1 MTYEF
6 MLPSKESDSI
16 SYKTDTNSI
25 IIIGANGSGKSR
37 IGYWLEKVNPE
48 KVHRIVAQ
56 RSLCFEKYIT
66 QKSYKQSYNLL
77 TYGSENEDITHDRK
91 YKWVKSEHNFTMAS
105 DNDFDTV
112 LSLLLAKKNIQQ
124 DRYISE
130 CRERDAQGK
139 QHGCVPDNVVDQLRR
154 IWKDVFPDREICI
167 EDNKVI
173 GKIAKNQNNN
183 GKYDG
188 KFMSDGEKV
197 ALYLIAQILSIPDNK
212 TIIIDEPELHL
223 HRSIMNRLWT
233 AIERERRDCL
243 FVYITHDTYFAASHS
258 SSKKF
263 WIKNFDGS
271 IWEWEEIKE
280 SDLPEQLLLDILGNR
295 KNVLFVEGTYDSYDT
310 KLYREVFKNYYV
322 VPCGGC
328 TSVIA
333 RTRAMNN
340 TAQLHDLKCFGLIDR
355 DFRSEHE
362 IRCLKKDNIFTLEVA
377 EVENLFLI
385 PEVLEVVNGIYGYN
399 DTLKIE
405 EVKEYIIEERFEK
418 EINKQILES
427 TISEIK
433 YQLSSFVISNKDE
446 ESAKEALDDLM
457 NIVNFNTIKQ
467 EKERMFRDVLESN
480 DYQKVLRVFN
490 RKSLSKSVGHFFGI
504 NDNAYCD
511 FVLRQLN
518 TDKDK
523 EIIDAICHYLPKE
536 ILE

>member
-124 DRYISE
+124 DRFISE

-310 KLYREVFKNYYV
+310 KLYREIFKNYYV

-333 RTRAMNN
+333 RTKAMNG
-340 TAQLHDLKCFGLIDR
+340 TTQLHELKCYGLIDR

-362 IRCLKKDNIFTLEVA
+362 IECLEQDGIFTLDVA
-377 EVENLFLI
+377 EVENLFLV
-385 PEVLEVVNGIYGYN
+385 PEVLEVVNKISGYDN
-399 DTLKIE
+399 TSIIE
-405 EVKEYIIEERFEK
+405 EIKKYIIKERFEK
-418 EINKQILES
+418 EINSQILES

-433 YQLSSFVISNKDE
+433 YLLSSVTIPNNN
-446 ESAKEALDDLM
+446 ESDAKETLDNLSN
-457 NIVNFNTIKQ
+457 NIDFNKIKKQQ
-467 EKERMFRDVLESN
+467 EDKFLNVKNSG
-480 DYQKVLRVFN
+480 DYNQILRIFN
-490 RKSLSKSVGHFFGI
+490 KKALSKSIGHFFDMK
-504 NDNAYCD
+504 DNTYCD

-523 EIIDAICHYLPKE
+523 EIIDAICRHLPKE

>member
-6 MLPSKESDSI
+6 MLPNDEGDFI
-16 SYKTDTNSI
+16 SCETDTNSI
-25 IIIGANGSGKSR
+25 VIIGANGTGKSR
-37 IGYWLEKVNPE
+37 LGYWLEKVNPE

-56 RSLCFEKYIT
+56 RSLYFGEFIT
-66 QKSYKQSYNLL
+66 QRSYKQSYNLL
-77 TYGSENEDITHDRK
+77 SYGSENEDITHDRK
-91 YKWVKSEHNFTMAS
+91 YKYTNSEYNFAMAR
-105 DNDFDTV
+105 DDDFDKT

-124 DRYISE
+124 DNYINE
-130 CRERDAQGK
+130 CKKRDAQGK
-139 QHGCVPDNVVDQLRR
+139 QHDCVPDNVVDQLTR
-154 IWKDVFPDREICI
+154 IWTDVFPGREICI
-167 EDNKVI
+167 EDYKVI
-173 GKIAKNQNNN
+173 GKIANNQNSN

-197 ALYLIAQILSIPDNK
+197 ALYLIAQILSIPNNK

-233 AIERERRDCL
+233 AIERERKDCL

-263 WIKNFDGS
+263 WIKHFDGS
-271 IWEWEEIKE
+271 RWEWEEIKE

-295 KNVLFVEGTYDSYDT
+295 KNVLFVEGTHDSYDT

-328 TSVIA
+328 SSVIA

-340 TAQLHDLKCFGLIDR
+340 TDQLHDLKCFGLIDR

-362 IRCLKKDNIFTLEVA
+362 IDCLKKDNIFTLEVA
-377 EVENLFLI
+377 EVENLFLV

-457 NIVNFNTIKQ
+457 NIVNFDTIKQ
-467 EKERMFRDVLESN
+467 EKEQMFRDVLESN

-490 RKSLSKSVGHFFGI
+490 RKSLSKSVGHFFGV

-518 TDKDK
+518 TNKDK
-523 EIIDAICHYLPKE
+523 EIIDAICRYLPKE